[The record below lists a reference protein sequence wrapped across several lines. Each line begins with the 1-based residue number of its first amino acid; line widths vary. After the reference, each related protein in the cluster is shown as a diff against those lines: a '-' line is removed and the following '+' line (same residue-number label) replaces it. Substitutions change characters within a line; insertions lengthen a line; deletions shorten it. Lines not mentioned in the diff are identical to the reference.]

1 MALRT
6 LPYRF
11 GWKRAGSLMQPCL
24 PKPPVQSKATTSQ
37 SMPQAISPVLAQ
49 PLTKLILCSVLSL
62 FGHHCLENHALEG
75 TVQRRY
81 RRQSSYQ
88 IVGKRET
95 FSSSCR
101 SVQSATYPSKTSPS
115 GTPFAFLTVTQLI
128 GQDCQSVS

>member
-11 GWKRAGSLMQPCL
+11 GRKRAGSPMQPCL
-24 PKPPVQSKATTSQ
+24 PKPPVQSKPPLPRARTRQ
-37 SMPQAISPVLAQ
+37 SSPVLAQ

-62 FGHHCLENHALEG
+62 FGHHCLEYHSLEG
-75 TVQRRY
+75 TLQRRY
-81 RRQSSYQ
+81 RGQSLYQ

-95 FSSSCR
+95 FSSSYH
-101 SVQSATYPSKTSPS
+101 SVQNATDPSETSPS

-128 GQDCQSVS
+128 GHDCQSVS